1 MQGPSCTQ
9 ADGPHDRLVS
19 AWEAHQCDR
28 GVPATH
34 WLRRTDARTAASEG
48 VSRAAGGHR
57 RRFQRCRPASRRW
70 PRLNEHCAI
79 DSRFQRGDLSPQFGD
94 AGIEPLR
101 RDVLAVLGSAR
112 WPAGWLACSL
122 ADLDAPVPL
131 GPWSI
136 LPVHSGPGLRLPAVV
151 VVSHSATGWKRGAAE
166 SVSGWSRWRRLT
178 GSSPSRVRHNPR
190 VDCTW
195 KWVHRPRPDHFR
207 AGNQG
212 LHSRSRESAPNSARG
227 RRGGASRKACRP
239 VTARAAEPRPTPIS
253 EQPHMARRPAVLDVA
268 QAEHQ
273 IQVIL

>member
-1 MQGPSCTQ
+1 M
-9 ADGPHDRLVS
+9 
-19 AWEAHQCDR
+19 
-28 GVPATH
+28 
-34 WLRRTDARTAASEG
+34 
-48 VSRAAGGHR
+48 
-57 RRFQRCRPASRRW
+57 PASNLSGVTCS
-70 PRLNEHCAI
+70 PCSVVLGGLP
-79 DSRFQRGDLSPQFGD
+79 DGSRVLSPTLTLLF
-94 AGIEPLR
+94 P
-101 RDVLAVLGSAR
+101 
-112 WPAGWLACSL
+112 W
-122 ADLDAPVPL
+122 L